1 MSESLNKKIIEL
13 ENKFSV
19 LISKY
24 KKLETINENLKKE
37 ITDRE
42 IDLILYKF
50 NNANNSNLEILSSDE
65 KSKLKDDIDSTIEEL
80 DTIIDEDGPIFV
92 ECEYESSQYIGPR
105 LMQNKSGIL
114 EQLRMVPE
122 IKNQQINKKLDEL
135 LK

>member
-24 KKLETINENLKKE
+24 KKLEAINENLKKE

-50 NNANNSNLEILSSDE
+50 NNANNSNLEILSLDE

-80 DTIIDEDGPIFV
+80 DTII
-92 ECEYESSQYIGPR
+92 
-105 LMQNKSGIL
+105 N
-114 EQLRMVPE
+114 
-122 IKNQQINKKLDEL
+122 N

>member
-24 KKLETINENLKKE
+24 KKLQAINENLKKE

-50 NNANNSNLEILSSDE
+50 NNANNSNLEILSLDE

-80 DTIIDEDGPIFV
+80 DTII
-92 ECEYESSQYIGPR
+92 
-105 LMQNKSGIL
+105 N
-114 EQLRMVPE
+114 
-122 IKNQQINKKLDEL
+122 N

>member
-1 MSESLNKKIIEL
+1 MPESLNKKIIEL
-13 ENKFSV
+13 ESKFSI

-24 KKLETINENLKKE
+24 KKLEAINENLKKE

-80 DTIIDEDGPIFV
+80 DTII
-92 ECEYESSQYIGPR
+92 
-105 LMQNKSGIL
+105 N
-114 EQLRMVPE
+114 
-122 IKNQQINKKLDEL
+122 N
-135 LK
+135 LKE

>member
-24 KKLETINENLKKE
+24 KKLEAINENLKKE

-50 NNANNSNLEILSSDE
+50 NNANNSTLEILSSDE

-80 DTIIDEDGPIFV
+80 DTII
-92 ECEYESSQYIGPR
+92 
-105 LMQNKSGIL
+105 N
-114 EQLRMVPE
+114 
-122 IKNQQINKKLDEL
+122 N

>member
-1 MSESLNKKIIEL
+1 MPESLNKKIIEL
-13 ENKFSV
+13 ESKFSI

-50 NNANNSNLEILSSDE
+50 YNANNSNLEILSSDE

-80 DTIIDEDGPIFV
+80 DTII
-92 ECEYESSQYIGPR
+92 
-105 LMQNKSGIL
+105 N
-114 EQLRMVPE
+114 
-122 IKNQQINKKLDEL
+122 N
-135 LK
+135 LKE

>member
-24 KKLETINENLKKE
+24 KKLETINENLKRE

-50 NNANNSNLEILSSDE
+50 NNANNSNLDILSSDE

-80 DTIIDEDGPIFV
+80 DTII
-92 ECEYESSQYIGPR
+92 
-105 LMQNKSGIL
+105 N
-114 EQLRMVPE
+114 
-122 IKNQQINKKLDEL
+122 N

>member
-24 KKLETINENLKKE
+24 KKLEAINESLKKE

-80 DTIIDEDGPIFV
+80 DTII
-92 ECEYESSQYIGPR
+92 
-105 LMQNKSGIL
+105 N
-114 EQLRMVPE
+114 
-122 IKNQQINKKLDEL
+122 N

>member
-24 KKLETINENLKKE
+24 KKLEVINENLKKE

-50 NNANNSNLEILSSDE
+50 NNANNSNLKILSSDE

-80 DTIIDEDGPIFV
+80 DTII
-92 ECEYESSQYIGPR
+92 
-105 LMQNKSGIL
+105 N
-114 EQLRMVPE
+114 
-122 IKNQQINKKLDEL
+122 N

>member
-13 ENKFSV
+13 ESKFSI

-24 KKLETINENLKKE
+24 KKLEAINENLKKE

-80 DTIIDEDGPIFV
+80 DTII
-92 ECEYESSQYIGPR
+92 
-105 LMQNKSGIL
+105 N
-114 EQLRMVPE
+114 
-122 IKNQQINKKLDEL
+122 N

>member
-80 DTIIDEDGPIFV
+80 DTII
-92 ECEYESSQYIGPR
+92 
-105 LMQNKSGIL
+105 N
-114 EQLRMVPE
+114 
-122 IKNQQINKKLDEL
+122 N

>member
-1 MSESLNKKIIEL
+1 MPESLDKKIIEL
-13 ENKFSV
+13 ESKFSI

-24 KKLETINENLKKE
+24 KKLEAINENLKKE

-80 DTIIDEDGPIFV
+80 DTII
-92 ECEYESSQYIGPR
+92 
-105 LMQNKSGIL
+105 N
-114 EQLRMVPE
+114 
-122 IKNQQINKKLDEL
+122 N
-135 LK
+135 LKE

>member
-13 ENKFSV
+13 EKKFSV

-24 KKLETINENLKKE
+24 KKLEAINENLKKE

-80 DTIIDEDGPIFV
+80 DTII
-92 ECEYESSQYIGPR
+92 
-105 LMQNKSGIL
+105 N
-114 EQLRMVPE
+114 
-122 IKNQQINKKLDEL
+122 N

>member
-1 MSESLNKKIIEL
+1 MPESLNKKIIEL
-13 ENKFSV
+13 ESKFSI

-24 KKLETINENLKKE
+24 KKIEAINENLKKE

-80 DTIIDEDGPIFV
+80 DTII
-92 ECEYESSQYIGPR
+92 
-105 LMQNKSGIL
+105 N
-114 EQLRMVPE
+114 
-122 IKNQQINKKLDEL
+122 N
-135 LK
+135 LKE

>member
-1 MSESLNKKIIEL
+1 MPESLNKKIIEL
-13 ENKFSV
+13 ESKFSI

-24 KKLETINENLKKE
+24 KKLEAINKNLKKE

-80 DTIIDEDGPIFV
+80 DTII
-92 ECEYESSQYIGPR
+92 
-105 LMQNKSGIL
+105 N
-114 EQLRMVPE
+114 
-122 IKNQQINKKLDEL
+122 N
-135 LK
+135 LKE

>member
-65 KSKLKDDIDSTIEEL
+65 KLKLKDDIDSTIEEL
-80 DTIIDEDGPIFV
+80 DTII
-92 ECEYESSQYIGPR
+92 
-105 LMQNKSGIL
+105 N
-114 EQLRMVPE
+114 
-122 IKNQQINKKLDEL
+122 N